1 MLKIRIIPCMLF
13 QNRTIVKSTRFGDYR
28 MIGDPTTVAR
38 VFNQRN
44 ADELVFLDIL
54 ASRQGN
60 SPNFPVLESIAEEC
74 FMPLTIGGG
83 ISSLSDVDKL
93 FRIGADKI
101 SLNTAAVE
109 RPELIQAASNKYGSQ
124 AVVISIDAKKT
135 NDGYKAFILG
145 GTKETGYTPLEL
157 AKKAES
163 LGAGE
168 IMLNSIDR
176 DGTMEGYDLTLIR
189 EVAKGTSIPVIALG
203 GCGKLQDFVDAVKL
217 AGADA
222 VSGASIFY
230 FVGESIIT
238 AKDYMNK
245 KGLPV
250 RLI

>member
-1 MLKIRIIPCMLF
+1 MLF
-13 QNRTIVKSTRFGDYR
+13 QNRTIVKSVRFGDYR

-54 ASRQGN
+54 ASRN
-60 SPNFPVLESIAEEC
+60 KEPPNFQVLENIAEEC

-83 ISSLSDVDKL
+83 IRKLTDVDRL

-101 SLNTAAVE
+101 SVNAAAVE
-109 RPELIQAASNKYGSQ
+109 RPEIITEVAKKYGSQ
-124 AVVISIDAKKT
+124 AVVVSIDAKKT
-135 NDGYKAFILG
+135 PSGHKAFILG
-145 GTKETGYTPLEL
+145 GTKETGYSPAEL
-157 AKKAES
+157 AMEAEK

-176 DGTMEGYDLTLIR
+176 DGMMNGYDIELIKQVS
-189 EVAKGTSIPVIALG
+189 ESISIPLIALG

-217 AGADA
+217 GGADA

-238 AKDYMNK
+238 ARDYMNK
-245 KGLPV
+245 QGLPV
-250 RLI
+250 RML